1 MTQKQPR
8 WPWFGLGLITGLAG
22 GWWLSGRRS
31 ATPRMLFLN
40 IWQRE
45 LAKTRGATDAALLAG
60 RIQAH
65 YNDLWARRPHFR
77 HPVLNLH
84 VRASILPGLA
94 LYQVLREEHETQA
107 AALAEAEKLI
117 AVILTKQALPF
128 PLLKRLPDPFAVFR
142 FAGRWVLRLA
152 FPAPGWNTTF
162 VEDTADCLAFEVHDQ
177 CIYQKILTD
186 FGAPELT
193 AVFCQMDDLVY
204 SQLAPEISFTH
215 DKTLG
220 RGDDYC
226 SFRFCR
232 NDVASA
238 EDTAKT
244 IV

>member
-8 WPWFGLGLITGLAG
+8 WPWFGLGLLTGLAG
-22 GWWLSGRRS
+22 GWWFSRRRS
-31 ATPRMLFLN
+31 ATIRMPFLN

-45 LAKTRGATDAALLAG
+45 LAKTRGTANAALLAA
-60 RIQAH
+60 RIQA
-65 YNDLWARRPHFR
+65 YYDALWAHHPHFT

-84 VRASILPGLA
+84 VWASILPGLA
-94 LYQVLREEHETQA
+94 LYQVLREEHKTQT

-117 AVILTKQALPF
+117 AVVLTKQALPF

-162 VEDTADCLAFEVHDQ
+162 VEDTANCLAFEVHHQ

-193 AVFCQMDDLVY
+193 AVFCQMDDLTY
-204 SQLAPEISFTH
+204 SQLAPEIVFTH

-232 NDVASA
+232 GTQHQLTVS
-238 EDTAKT
+238 KLR
-244 IV
+244 

>member
-8 WPWFGLGLITGLAG
+8 RLWFGLGFLTGLAG
-22 GWWLSGRRS
+22 GWWLFCRRN
-31 ATPRMLFLN
+31 AARHMLFLN

-45 LAKTRGATDAALLAG
+45 LAKTRGEVDAALLAG

-65 YNDLWARRPHFR
+65 YNNLWAHHPHFT
-77 HPVLNLH
+77 HPVLNWH

-94 LYQVLREEHETQA
+94 LYQVLREEHETQT
-107 AALAEAEKLI
+107 AALAEAETLI
-117 AVILTKQALPF
+117 AVILTKQALLF

-142 FAGRWVLRLA
+142 FVGKWVQQLA

-162 VEDTADCLAFEVHDQ
+162 VEETADCLGFEVHDQ
-177 CIYQKILTD
+177 CVYQKVLTD

-193 AVFCQMDDLVY
+193 AVFCQMDDLTY
-204 SQLAPEISFTH
+204 SQLAPEIVFTH
-215 DKTLG
+215 NKTLG

-232 NDVASA
+232 G
-238 EDTAKT
+238 TQRRP
-244 IV
+244 